1 MNRRHILSLLPAA
14 ATLGLAARAT
24 SAPGSAVPE
33 GQSGLA
39 ISIQCWSFRNF
50 SLFEAIEMAG
60 AAGAMVVEV
69 FPGQKVGGP
78 LGDAKL
84 GPDLADDAIKAIL
97 EHAAKNKI
105 TPANFGVTDIP
116 KDEANARKVFEF
128 ARKLGLYGITT
139 EAIGAIDTLEKLAK
153 EYGIRIGFHNH
164 PKKPND
170 PNYKIWDPDWLY
182 EQVKDRDPHIGIC
195 ADTGHWA
202 TSGLDPAAVVKRIAD
217 RVVSYHLKDRG
228 SIEKH
233 SNDRPFGTGILDI
246 PTMLA
251 ATKAKGFSGNVS
263 IEYEFNW
270 EKSLPEVAQC
280 VGYLRAWSRLNA

>member
-1 MNRRHILSLLPAA
+1 MNRRHILSLVPAA
-14 ATLGLAARAT
+14 AGLGLAGRGI
-24 SAPGSAVPE
+24 SAPASTAPM
-33 GQSGLA
+33 SKAPLA
-39 ISIQCWSFRNF
+39 ISVQCWSFRNF
-50 SLFEAIEMAG
+50 TLFEAIEMAG

-78 LGDAKL
+78 FGDAKV
-84 GPDLADDAIKAIL
+84 GPDMPDEAIKAIL
-97 EHAAKNKI
+97 EHATKNNI
-105 TPANFGVTDIP
+105 APSNFGVTDIP
-116 KDEANARKVFEF
+116 KDEASARKTFEF
-128 ARKLGLYGITT
+128 ARKFGLYGITT
-139 EAIGAIDTLEKLAK
+139 EAIGALDTLEKLAK
-153 EYGIRIGFHNH
+153 EFGIRVGFHNH

-182 EQVKDRDPHIGIC
+182 EQIKDRDPHIGIC

-202 TSGLDPAAVVKRIAD
+202 TSGLDPAAVVKKIAD

-246 PTMLA
+246 PAMLA
-251 ATKAKGFSGNVS
+251 ATHAKGFMGNVS

-270 EKSLPEVAQC
+270 DKSLPEIAQC
-280 VGYLRAWSRLNA
+280 VGYLRAWSRMKM